1 MGRGRSG
8 RTSSSTSTP
17 RQRPAVPAVPDW
29 KEAFSDGWDYQ
40 RSRDVNHVSRTVT
53 SKLQQRWDAFAQSY
67 QTGVTQQDINNL
79 MKDFDYRTGNLY
91 GYVRTTNSFKI
102 NEALYDPANA
112 DKTDAQ
118 IFTRKDRQ
126 GRARD
131 LQTVQTLDKL
141 INNHSTARN
150 ATYTRFSS
158 PAAIKALYGFDDR
171 QMAMLSNAKNMS
183 PAELQKLNNAL
194 AGKASYSRAYTSTS
208 ANRSM
213 NAFGNLNARH
223 SSGMIFERK
232 LYMPGGTKAY
242 AVQRNAQ
249 ESEVIFGR
257 HANANLMKITVA
269 PDGHIVLHE
278 MFAGYKKR

>member
-8 RTSSSTSTP
+8 RISSSTSTT
-17 RQRPAVPAVPDW
+17 RRRPTAPSVPDW

-40 RSRDVNHVSRTVT
+40 RSRDVNHVTRTVT
-53 SKLQQRWDAFAQSY
+53 QKLQQRWDAFTQDY
-67 QTGVTQQDINNL
+67 QTGVTQQDIANL
-79 MKDFDYRTGNLY
+79 MKDFDYRNGNLY
-91 GYVRTTNSFKI
+91 GYVRTTNSFEI
-102 NEALYDPANA
+102 NKALYDPANA
-112 DKTDAQ
+112 NKTDAQ
-118 IFTRKDRQ
+118 IFTRRDRQ
-126 GRARD
+126 GKARD

-141 INNHSTARN
+141 INSHSTAQN

-171 QMAMLSNAKNMS
+171 QMAMLQNARNMS
-183 PAELQKLNNAL
+183 PAELTKLNRAL
-194 AGKASYSRAYTSTS
+194 AGKMSYSAAYTSTS

-213 NAFGNLNARH
+213 NAFGNLNANH
-223 SSGMIFERK
+223 SRGMIFERK
-232 LYMPGGTKAY
+232 MYMPGGTKAY

-257 HANANLMKITVA
+257 HVNANLMKITVA